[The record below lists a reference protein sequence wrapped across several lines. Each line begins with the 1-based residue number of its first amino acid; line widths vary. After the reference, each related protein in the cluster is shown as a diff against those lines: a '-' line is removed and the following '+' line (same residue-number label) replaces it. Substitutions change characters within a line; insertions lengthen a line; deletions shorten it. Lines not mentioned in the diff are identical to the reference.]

1 MAWSRLPEVPDD
13 PLPPGFFRWIGLTVL
28 SALCIFMVWTEM
40 TLVTDR
46 LILGIYAVPLLVIG
60 FVLTI
65 TAIVKLIRRKIA
77 KGALAGL
84 AIVAATFAL
93 LGWELPSALLD
104 KYRLNKY
111 QAPLRETLLWIQK
124 ENPNL
129 EPKQE
134 YEEANQYIPADI
146 PPSIAHAR
154 FFLYKPRGPT
164 IQNIKRGVVT
174 YGLRVDTIECRVEIG
189 NDAPSRCEP
198 IVRWSK

>member
-1 MAWSRLPEVPDD
+1 MGLLA
-13 PLPPGFFRWIGLTVL
+13 IGL
-28 SALCIFMVWTEM
+28 I
-40 TLVTDR
+40 
-46 LILGIYAVPLLVIG
+46 LVI
-60 FVLTI
+60 I
-65 TAIVKLIRRKIA
+65 AIVKIIRKRT
-77 KGALAGL
+77 ALGTFIGL
-84 AIVAATFAL
+84 AIVAGTFAL
-93 LGWELPSALLD
+93 LAYEVPSALLD
-104 KYRLNKY
+104 KYRLHRY

-174 YGLRVDTIECRVEIG
+174 YGLRVDTIECRIEIG
-189 NDAPSRCEP
+189 NDAPPRCEP
-198 IVRWSK
+198 IARWSK